1 MSIAAIFEFLLV
13 LGIMVLVHEFG
24 HYAAAKLC
32 GIRVE
37 VFSIGLGPRLFGFR
51 HGETDYRI
59 CALPLGGY
67 VKMSGDQ
74 PGQVTND
81 PGDFNAHPRWHRV
94 IVALAGPIAN
104 FILAFF
110 LIQGLYMQHHETQ
123 AFLSQPAV
131 VDYVP
136 TQSSFA
142 GAGLQPGDTIV
153 RYDNIENPQ
162 FDDIINHS
170 LLYLNHNISFSY
182 LHNGQR
188 VNATAMLKSSKT
200 PDKFDLTDFF
210 TFFVPRMQEAPIKIA
225 STDDS
230 VSAGSPAAR
239 AGLRGG
245 DVLLSVNGFTPHSV
259 EAILAFLQDQGSRPE
274 DVAVARGATT
284 LHAVMIP
291 EQSSGP
297 DGLKYRIGVKLDPPP
312 TTVDKLGFADAAI
325 ASAKSNYKGAGL
337 IKDVLEGLF
346 TRRVSVKAM
355 AGPIGIGQQVHQA
368 FQMQG
373 WSPIVET
380 MAMISLNLGIFNL
393 LPIPILDGGM
403 ILFLLIESL
412 LRRDVNE
419 QVKERIYQVAFV
431 CIVLFAA
438 FIIFNDL
445 TKIYS
450 ARPS

>member
-1 MSIAAIFEFLLV
+1 MSIPAIIEFLVV

-24 HYAAAKLC
+24 HYAAAKLL

-37 VFSIGLGPRLFGFR
+37 VFSIGFGTRLFGFR

-67 VKMSGDQ
+67 VKMSGDT
-74 PGQVTND
+74 PGQAATD
-81 PGDFNAHPRWHRV
+81 PNDFNAHPRWHRV

-110 LIQGLYMQHHETQ
+110 LIQGLYMQHHEVD
-123 AFLSQPAV
+123 AFMSQPVV

-136 TQSSFA
+136 AQSSFTTT
-142 GAGLQPGDTIV
+142 GLKPGDTIV
-153 RYDNIENPQ
+153 HYDNVENPR
-162 FDDIINHS
+162 FDDLYNHS
-170 LLYLNHNISFSY
+170 LLYFNHRVPFSY

-188 VNATAMLKSSKT
+188 IDTTALLNTTKT
-200 PDKFDLTDFF
+200 PDSFDTNEFYKFFI
-210 TFFVPRMQEAPIKIA
+210 PRMQQAPVQI
-225 STDDS
+225 STTDGS
-230 VSAGSPAAR
+230 VSSGTPAAR
-239 AGLRGG
+239 AGLHGG
-245 DVLLSVNGFTPHSV
+245 DILLSVNGFTAHSV
-259 EAILAFLQDQGSRPE
+259 EALLAYLQDQSARPE
-274 DVAVARGATT
+274 DVLIARGSTT
-284 LHAVMIP
+284 LHATLVP

-297 DGLKYRIGVKLDPPP
+297 DGLKYRIGVKLDLPP
-312 TTVDKLGFADAAI
+312 TTVDKLGFAAAAV

-403 ILFLLIESL
+403 VLFLLIESL

-450 ARPS
+450 ARP

>member
-1 MSIAAIFEFLLV
+1 MSIPAIIEFLIV

-24 HYAAAKLC
+24 HYAAAKLL

-37 VFSIGLGPRLFGFR
+37 VFSIGFGTRLFGFR

-67 VKMSGDQ
+67 VKMSGDT
-74 PGQVTND
+74 PGQAATD
-81 PGDFNAHPRWHRV
+81 PNDFNAHPRWHRV
-94 IVALAGPIAN
+94 LVALAGPVAN

-110 LIQGLYMQHHETQ
+110 LIQGLYMQHHEVQ

-136 TQSSFA
+136 AQSPFA
-142 GAGLQPGDTIV
+142 TTGLQPGDTIV
-153 RYDNIENPQ
+153 RYDTVENPQ

-170 LLYLNHNISFSY
+170 LLYLNHSIPFSY

-188 VNATAMLKSSKT
+188 IDSSATLKTTKSA
-200 PDKFDLTDFF
+200 DKFGIDEFF
-210 TFFVPRMQEAPIKIA
+210 TFFIPRMQQAPVQI
-225 STDDS
+225 STTDGS
-230 VSAGSPAAR
+230 VSPGTPADR
-239 AGLRGG
+239 AGLHGG
-245 DVLLSVNGFTPHSV
+245 DIILSVNGFTAHSV
-259 EAILAFLQDQGSRPE
+259 EALLAYLQDQSTHPE
-274 DVAVARGATT
+274 DLLIARGATT
-284 LHAVMIP
+284 LHASLLP

-312 TTVDKLGFADAAI
+312 STVDKLGFVDAAV

-373 WSPIVET
+373 WSPIIET

-403 ILFLLIESL
+403 ILFLLVESL

-450 ARPS
+450 ARP

>member
-1 MSIAAIFEFLLV
+1 MSIPAIIEFLIV

-24 HYAAAKLC
+24 HYAAAKLL

-37 VFSIGLGPRLFGFR
+37 VFSIGFGTRLFGFR
-51 HGETDYRI
+51 SGDTDYRI

-67 VKMSGDQ
+67 VKMSGDT
-74 PGQVTND
+74 PGQAATD

-94 IVALAGPIAN
+94 IVALAGPVAN
-104 FILAFF
+104 FILAFV
-110 LIQGLYMQHHETQ
+110 LILGLNMTHHEVDEY
-123 AFLSQPAV
+123 LSQPTV

-136 TQSSFA
+136 AKSPFTRT
-142 GAGLQPGDTIV
+142 GLQPGDTVV
-153 RYDNIENPQ
+153 RYDTIENPH
-162 FDDIINHS
+162 FDDVFNHS
-170 LLYLNHNISFSY
+170 QLNLNHSIAFSY
-182 LHNGQR
+182 VHNGQR
-188 VNATAMLKSSKT
+188 VNTTATLTTAST
-200 PDKFDLTDFF
+200 PDKFDPSE
-210 TFFVPRMQEAPIKIA
+210 FFVPRMQDTPVQVSPIDKSIL
-225 STDDS
+225 
-230 VSAGSPAAR
+230 AGSPADR

-245 DVLLSVNGFTPHSV
+245 DKLLSLNGFTPHSV
-259 EAILAFLQDQGSRPE
+259 VALLAYLQDHGAHPE
-274 DVAVARGATT
+274 NVVVGRSNSTVDVT
-284 LHAVMIP
+284 LVP

-297 DGLKYRIGVKLDPPP
+297 DGLKYRLGVKLNPPP
-312 TTVDKLGFADAAI
+312 TTVDKLGFTAAAV

-438 FIIFNDL
+438 FVIFNDL
-445 TKIYS
+445 TKIY
-450 ARPS
+450 R

>member
-1 MSIAAIFEFLLV
+1 MSIAAIVEFLIV

-24 HYAAAKLC
+24 HYAAAKLL

-37 VFSIGLGPRLFGFR
+37 VFSIGFGTRLFGFTS
-51 HGETDYRI
+51 GDTDYRV

-74 PGQVTND
+74 PGQVATD

-94 IVALAGPIAN
+94 IVALAGPVFN
-104 FILAFF
+104 FILAFV
-110 LIQGLYMQHHETQ
+110 LILGLNMTHHEVDEY
-123 AFLSQPAV
+123 LSQPAV

-136 TQSSFA
+136 VHSPFVAT
-142 GAGLQPGDTIV
+142 GLQTGDTIV
-153 RYDNIENPQ
+153 HFDTVEDPH
-162 FDDIINHS
+162 FDDIFNRSQLNLNHS
-170 LLYLNHNISFSY
+170 VPFSY
-182 LHNGQR
+182 THNGQR
-188 VNATAMLKSSKT
+188 INTTANLTTASG
-200 PDKFDLTDFF
+200 PDKFDPSE
-210 TFFVPRMQEAPIKIA
+210 FFVPRMQDTPVQ
-225 STDDS
+225 
-230 VSAGSPAAR
+230 VSPVDKSILAGSPADR

-245 DVLLSVNGFTPHSV
+245 DKILSLNGFTPHSV
-259 EAILAFLQDQGSRPE
+259 IALLAYLQDQAGKPANL
-274 DVAVARGATT
+274 VIGRGNTT
-284 LHAVMIP
+284 IPVTLIP

-297 DGLKYRIGVKLDPPP
+297 DGNKYRIGFTPVYPPVKIDRLAFVP
-312 TTVDKLGFADAAI
+312 AAV

-368 FQMQG
+368 FQLPG
-373 WSPIVET
+373 WNPIIET
-380 MAMISLNLGIFNL
+380 MAIISLNLGIFNL

-403 ILFLLIESL
+403 ILFLLVESFM
-412 LRRDVNE
+412 RRDVNE
-419 QVKERIYQVAFV
+419 QIKERIYQVAFV

-438 FIIFNDL
+438 FVIFNDL

-450 ARPS
+450 ARP